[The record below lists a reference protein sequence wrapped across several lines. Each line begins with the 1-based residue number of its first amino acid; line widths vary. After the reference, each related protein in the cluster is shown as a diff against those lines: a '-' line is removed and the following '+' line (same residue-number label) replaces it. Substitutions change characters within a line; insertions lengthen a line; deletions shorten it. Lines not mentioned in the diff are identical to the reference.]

1 MHPLTL
7 IKEKV
12 QRDNQ
17 IMYGPDVDNIEVDD
31 GCGARRPEARRLRHE
46 SGARPGAKEMTEAST
61 GLVGPQTSAPSAT
74 KTNGLEAKSE
84 ENQIQYFSDGHY
96 WCEIDPINSS
106 SAEDENVPEGEIYYK
121 PPTRIKFSRDPIKQ
135 FSTYSCEDYD
145 RRNEELDPVA
155 ASAEYELEKRV
166 ERMEAFEVEITK
178 GDEGLGLSIIGMG
191 VGADCGLEK
200 LGIFVKTVT
209 VGGAA
214 DRYTFFIFN
223 LMFQILHFLH
233 LAYV

>member
-17 IMYGPDVDNIEVDD
+17 IMYGPDVDNMEVEDS
-31 GCGARRPEARRLRHE
+31 GSRRLEAKRLRQE
-46 SGARPGAKEMTEAST
+46 TGAKETTEASEA
-61 GLVGPQTSAPSAT
+61 GDPQTSVP
-74 KTNGLEAKSE
+74 TNGLEAKSKE
-84 ENQIQYFSDGHY
+84 DQIQYFSDGHY

-178 GDEGLGLSIIGMG
+178 GEEGLGLSIIGMG

-214 DRYTFFIFN
+214 DRYTFFSFD
-223 LMFQILHFLH
+223 LLFLLRFLH
-233 LAYV
+233 LQYATRPG

>member
-17 IMYGPDVDNIEVDD
+17 IMYGPDVDNIEVED
-31 GCGARRPEARRLRHE
+31 GCGGRRPEAKRLTQE
-46 SGARPGAKEMTEAST
+46 PGARPGAKETTEAST
-61 GLVGPQTSAPSAT
+61 GGPQTSAPS
-74 KTNGLEAKSE
+74 KSETNGLKAKSE

-106 SAEDENVPEGEIYYK
+106 SAEDENVPDSEIYYK
-121 PPTRIKFSRDPIKQ
+121 PPTRIKFSREPIRQ

-214 DRYTFFIFN
+214 DRQGSIFFR
-223 LMFQILHFLH
+223 H
-233 LAYV
+233 

>member
-17 IMYGPDVDNIEVDD
+17 IMYGPDVDNMEVEDS
-31 GCGARRPEARRLRHE
+31 GSRRLEAKRLRQE
-46 SGARPGAKEMTEAST
+46 TGAKETTEASEA
-61 GLVGPQTSAPSAT
+61 GDPQTSVP
-74 KTNGLEAKSE
+74 TNGLEAKSKE
-84 ENQIQYFSDGHY
+84 DQIQYFSDGHY

-209 VGGAA
+209 MGGAA
-214 DRYTFFIFN
+214 DRYTFFSFN
-223 LMFQILHFLH
+223 LMFQILHFLN

>member
-31 GCGARRPEARRLRHE
+31 GCGARRPEAKRLRHE
-46 SGARPGAKEMTEAST
+46 SGARPGAKVTTEAST
-61 GLVGPQTSAPSAT
+61 GAGGPQTSASSAT

-106 SAEDENVPEGEIYYK
+106 SAEDENVPDSEIYYK
-121 PPTRIKFSRDPIKQ
+121 PPTRIKFSRAPIKQ

-145 RRNEELDPVA
+145 RRNEDLDPVA

-209 VGGAA
+209 EGGAA
-214 DRYTFFIFN
+214 DRHGTIFF
-223 LMFQILHFLH
+223 
-233 LAYV
+233 

>member
-17 IMYGPDVDNIEVDD
+17 IMYGPDVDNIEVED
-31 GCGARRPEARRLRHE
+31 GCGGRRPEAKRLTQE
-46 SGARPGAKEMTEAST
+46 PWARPGAKETTEAST
-61 GLVGPQTSAPSAT
+61 GGPQTSAPSASES
-74 KTNGLEAKSE
+74 NGLKAKSE

-106 SAEDENVPEGEIYYK
+106 SAEDENVPDSEIYYK
-121 PPTRIKFSRDPIKQ
+121 PPTRIKFSREPIRQ
-135 FSTYSCEDYD
+135 FTTYSCEDYD

-214 DRYTFFIFN
+214 DRQGSIFSDIN
-223 LMFQILHFLH
+223 LNVLEP
-233 LAYV
+233 